1 MEIRK
6 VRELAKEFTVFSYG
20 DSDITYFCMSVIDLH
35 DFANKV
41 EAIMKPEDIV
51 EQYKER

>member
-20 DSDITYFCMSVIDLH
+20 DSDITYFCMSVKDLH

-41 EAIMKPEDIV
+41 EASMKPEDIV